1 MAVQRVLPP
10 APERDRSL
18 STSRQN
24 WNAGR
29 NGRQYGR
36 RGEREDGSARAEQE
50 DEAKRQRSVSS
61 ALVTHGISEEA
72 RCKGSEQATREPKGY
87 TLAKTVVQGL
97 LVMIT

>member
-1 MAVQRVLPP
+1 LTATRHVGV
-10 APERDRSL
+10 
-18 STSRQN
+18 
-24 WNAGR
+24 
-29 NGRQYGR
+29 YGVR
-36 RGEREDGSARAEQE
+36 PGREDGSARAEQE